1 MLVVEE
7 GRQRMEL
14 VLVVVAVQVVAAK
27 EQML

>member
-27 EQML
+27 EQIL